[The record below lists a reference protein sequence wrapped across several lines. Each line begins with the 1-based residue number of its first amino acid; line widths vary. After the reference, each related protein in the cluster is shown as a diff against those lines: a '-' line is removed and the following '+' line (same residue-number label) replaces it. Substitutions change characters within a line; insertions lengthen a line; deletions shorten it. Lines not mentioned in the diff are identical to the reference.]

1 LQYKEVENL
10 SGYVRDVETNV
21 VINTNKAEIE
31 AARKRKQLMR
41 QQKEQQL
48 VLADEVE
55 DLKSEIKE
63 IKDLLV
69 QLVNGNNNS

>member
-1 LQYKEVENL
+1 VENL

>member
-1 LQYKEVENL
+1 VENL
-10 SGYVRDVETNV
+10 SGFVRDTETNV

-31 AARKRKQLMR
+31 AARKRKQLMK

-48 VLADEVE
+48 SLANEVE
-55 DLKSEIKE
+55 DLKDEIKE

-69 QLVNGNNNS
+69 QLVEKNR

>member
-1 LQYKEVENL
+1 MENL

>member
-1 LQYKEVENL
+1 MQYKEVENL